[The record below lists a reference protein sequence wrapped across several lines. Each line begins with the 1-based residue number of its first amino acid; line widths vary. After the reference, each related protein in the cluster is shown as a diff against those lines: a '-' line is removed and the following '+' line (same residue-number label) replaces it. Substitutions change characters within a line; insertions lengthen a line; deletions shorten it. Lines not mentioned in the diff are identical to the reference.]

1 MTDGEPDDLKPK
13 LPNETEESLLYKQF
27 DVLSSNIWDDA
38 ISRSDLNDWLG
49 NFNGSSMSQAVEQL
63 NALHLICNFDLFGI
77 EEIRQLLRSVY
88 RDLFRYPL
96 IQAIR
101 AANNDTLDNT
111 VIQQAWIEE
120 LSATR
125 FIGMGNPSESGAHL
139 LYYFRQVNNLTK
151 RFFIH
156 QHEVFDGP
164 IGSKSSKIAIQG
176 LKRIVFIDDVL
187 GSGKQAVDYSKKF
200 VAEVKRAGLAEG
212 RQIDVDY
219 FVLFAKPEGLKLARS
234 TQFDRVEAVH
244 ELQESELAFS
254 ANSRV
259 YPRPSGDIHLENG
272 RKLAEDYGS
281 VLYPGH
287 GLGFRDGQ
295 LLLGFRH
302 NIPDNSLPIMWFAE
316 DMRQWKPAFR
326 RFGKIY

>member
-187 GSGKQAVDYSKKF
+187 GSGKQAVDYSKN
-200 VAEVKRAGLAEG
+200 L
-212 RQIDVDY
+212 
-219 FVLFAKPEGLKLARS
+219 
-234 TQFDRVEAVH
+234 
-244 ELQESELAFS
+244 
-254 ANSRV
+254 
-259 YPRPSGDIHLENG
+259 
-272 RKLAEDYGS
+272 
-281 VLYPGH
+281 
-287 GLGFRDGQ
+287 
-295 LLLGFRH
+295 
-302 NIPDNSLPIMWFAE
+302 
-316 DMRQWKPAFR
+316 
-326 RFGKIY
+326 